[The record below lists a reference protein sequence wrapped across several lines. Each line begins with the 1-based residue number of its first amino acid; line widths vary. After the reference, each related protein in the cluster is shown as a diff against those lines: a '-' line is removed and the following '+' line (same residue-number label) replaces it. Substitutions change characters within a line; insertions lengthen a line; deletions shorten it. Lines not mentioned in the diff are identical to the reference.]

1 MTGMPASRMG
11 MRDRASWP
19 RSVADLVVFD
29 PATIA
34 DRATFEEPHQFP
46 VGMHHVLVSGVGVV
60 RDGVH
65 TGARP
70 GHVLRPGTSRRERS
84 RYAGPAS
91 R

>member
-1 MTGMPASRMG
+1 MTGMPATRMG
-11 MRDRASWP
+11 MRDRGVVREGA
-19 RSVADLVVFD
+19 VADLVVFD

-46 VGMHHVLVSGVGVV
+46 VGMNHVLVSGVGVV

-70 GHVLRPGTSRRERS
+70 GQVLRRGTT
-84 RYAGPAS
+84 
-91 R
+91 